1 METYRKISR
10 KLIYECINVYD
21 RDRPSCRAI
30 SMKYSHQP
38 SDHSVLIN
46 KWSKM
51 QEYLGL
57 RVEHKL
63 NEGA

>member
-38 SDHSVLIN
+38 SDHLVLI
-46 KWSKM
+46 KQMVKDA
-51 QEYLGL
+51 
-57 RVEHKL
+57 RVYQIKGRALIE
-63 NEGA
+63 